1 MREVFEYHF
10 TKLDPVS
17 GAHIDPP
24 SVAIYDTLLRKG
36 PGESALPGLAKSWTA
51 SPDGL
56 MWRVVLRD
64 DTQFHSGRPCDAAA
78 VCEALERCRFGDFGW
93 RQVWY
98 WDPVDSVAAVD
109 TSTIE
114 FRLHH
119 PYRRLPTLLWGT
131 HTSIYNDQLRNTLGD
146 EYGIVE
152 ADGTG
157 PFRLL
162 SFDATRITA
171 ERVRPSDAGAVDRV
185 EWLSM
190 PDEGDRARAL
200 DAATADVVRAVP
212 YELVTG
218 VANDPRWRVALVPEC
233 SQFYLGL
240 NFENQEFDFHRV
252 EMRAAVE
259 AAVDRSAL
267 VQAAFS
273 GHGETRRSPLP
284 SADPL
289 AASWDP
295 TLADR
300 QGIEEAER
308 ALEQLG
314 WRLDDSGIRVKDGRQ
329 LAFECVTQD
338 NSVFRRMTAVLEQQL
353 AQIGIRISFK
363 YVEPFEQFYAACD
376 ERPASFLN
384 KWLWQDPI
392 EAIIGFTRSSCA
404 CEGSPNWQSARIPSL
419 DAAYDAFLRSTTDEE
434 TWNTAGRV
442 QEIFMRELPYI
453 PLCTPVDVTAIGA
466 HVERFAPIESTLY
479 PYYDVASLR

>member
-10 TKLDPVS
+10 TRLDPVS

-36 PGESALPGLAKSWTA
+36 PGQSALPGLAKSWTT

-56 MWRVVLRD
+56 RWRVALRD
-64 DTQFHSGRPCDAAA
+64 EARFHSGRRCDAAA
-78 VCEALERCRFGDFGW
+78 VTDALERCRFGDFGW

-98 WDPVDSVAAVD
+98 WDPVDTVEVVD
-109 TSTIE
+109 SSTIE
-114 FRLHH
+114 FRLHF

-131 HTSIYNDQLRNTLGD
+131 HTSICNDARRRGLGD
-146 EYGIVE
+146 GYGIVE

-162 SFDATRITA
+162 SFDTALVSA
-171 ERVRPSDAGAVDRV
+171 ERVQPGHAGAVNRI

-190 PDEGDRARAL
+190 RDERDRATAL
-200 DAATADVVRAVP
+200 DEAAADVIRAVP
-212 YELVTG
+212 YGVVTG
-218 VANDPRWRVALVPEC
+218 VLDDPRWRVAMVPEC

-240 NFENQEFDFHRV
+240 NFDNQELDFHRV
-252 EMRAAVE
+252 EMRAAIE

-273 GHGETRRSPLP
+273 GHGEARRSPVP

-295 TLADR
+295 ALGDR
-300 QGIEEAER
+300 QSVQETESVLDQI
-308 ALEQLG
+308 G
-314 WRLDDSGIRVKDGRQ
+314 WRLNDSGIRVKDGRQ
-329 LAFECVTQD
+329 LAFECVAQD
-338 NSVFRRMTAVLEQQL
+338 DPVFRRITAALEQQL
-353 AQIGIRISFK
+353 ARIGVRISFV
-363 YVEPFEQFYAACD
+363 YVEPFEKFYAVCD

-384 KWLWQDPI
+384 KWLWQDSI

-404 CEGSPNWQSARIPSL
+404 CEGSPNWQSARIPRL
-419 DAAYDAFLRSTTDEE
+419 DAAYDAFLRSATDEE
-434 TWNTAGRV
+434 TWSAAARV
-442 QEIFMRELPYI
+442 QDVFMRELPYI
-453 PLCTPVDVTAIGA
+453 PLCTPIEVTAIGA
-466 HVERFAPIESTLY
+466 HVEAFTPIKSTLY
-479 PYYDVASLR
+479 PYYDTASLR